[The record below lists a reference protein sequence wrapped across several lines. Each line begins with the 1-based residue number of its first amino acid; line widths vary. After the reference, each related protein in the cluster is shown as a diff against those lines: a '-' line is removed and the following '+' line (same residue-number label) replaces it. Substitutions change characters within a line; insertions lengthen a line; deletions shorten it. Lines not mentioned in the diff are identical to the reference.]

1 MPLRLTLFIIIIAL
15 AFCSGCVKKSIYEKS
30 QSDLNL
36 SRSSW
41 QRCKADLDGCS
52 GKLEECE
59 KDKTDAQSALDA
71 LGQMHESLNR
81 EHSSLGKEY
90 TQLKDLLDRINKSNA
105 KRRQA
110 MDELLGKFGE
120 LIKSGRLTVAVND
133 GRMVIQLPSSVLFK
147 SGQSQLSPAGKK
159 AVIEVAGILTTIDN
173 RKFQVA
179 GHTDNQRA
187 SRGLNPNWSLS
198 YNRARSVFDVLVR
211 SGVTEDRLS
220 IAAWAEYSPVAD
232 NRTMEGRESNRRIEI
247 VLLPT
252 SEELPLNQLMQLE
265 KIEKID

>member
-1 MPLRLTLFIIIIAL
+1 MSAL
-15 AFCSGCVKKSIYEKS
+15 VALLLCSGCVKKSLYEKS
-30 QSDLNL
+30 QSDLDL

-41 QRCKADLDGCS
+41 QRCRDDLGACS
-52 GKLEECE
+52 DKLQKCE
-59 KDKTDAQSALDA
+59 TERDEARAALDA

-81 EHSSLGKEY
+81 EHSTLGKEY
-90 TQLKDLLDRINKSNA
+90 AQLKDLLDRINKSNA

-110 MDELLGKFGE
+110 MDELLGKFAE
-120 LIKSGRLTVAVND
+120 LIKSGRLSVTVND

-147 SGQSQLSPAGKK
+147 SGQAQLSPAGKK
-159 AVIEVAGILTTIDN
+159 AVIEVAGILMTIDN

-179 GHTDNQRA
+179 GHTDNQRS

-198 YNRARSVFDVLVR
+198 YNRARSVFDLLVK

-232 NRTMEGRESNRRIEI
+232 NHTMEGRESNRRIEI

-252 SEELPLNQLMQLE
+252 SEELPFNQLMQLE
-265 KIEKID
+265 KIEKI